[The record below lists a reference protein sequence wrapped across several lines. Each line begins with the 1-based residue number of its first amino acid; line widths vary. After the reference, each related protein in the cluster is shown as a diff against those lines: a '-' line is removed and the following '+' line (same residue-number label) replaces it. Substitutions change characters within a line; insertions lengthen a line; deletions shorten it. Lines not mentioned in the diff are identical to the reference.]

1 LGIVEWVSVLLVG
14 LCLGLSVAILGVL
27 WRVWGNTDRTE
38 QDGKERLEILR
49 EQQQRLGHLREERE
63 ILLEE
68 VERLRE

>member
-1 LGIVEWVSVLLVG
+1 LEIGEWVSVLLVG
-14 LCLGLSVAILGVL
+14 LCLVLSVAILGVL